1 MGIGINNVFVLRALN
16 ADFELMPTCNI
27 QTAVADPCF
36 DNTAIH
42 FDDKTWQFGAI

>member
-1 MGIGINNVFVLRALN
+1 VGIGINNVFVLRALN

-36 DNTAIH
+36 DTAIYSDLH
-42 FDDKTWQFGAI
+42 MAV